1 MNDNHTSLD
10 EILWIVSRVL
20 SLWKAEEKC
29 SSLKT
34 KEMCS
39 SLKKKNKLVPN
50 IIHPNCLISKS
61 RWHSPS
67 PTRIC
72 IYFCLPPF
80 GCVTKGDLG
89 VDMGMGVGFP
99 LPADWMNCSSLFLK
113 YFLTQNTGS
122 MSIHTFLLSI
132 RLQTM
137 KYLHYFLPII
147 AKPPLLVCP
156 TWATSSSQAF
166 CVLPS
171 HFLTLNSQWFLNVCP
186 VG

>member
-1 MNDNHTSLD
+1 MNDNHTGLD
-10 EILWIVSRVL
+10 EILWIISRVC

-39 SLKKKNKLVPN
+39 SFKKNKLVPI
-50 IIHPNCLISKS
+50 IIHPNFLISKS
-61 RWHSPS
+61 WHSPS
-67 PTRIC
+67 PSRIC

-80 GCVTKGDLG
+80 GCVIKGDLG
-89 VDMGMGVGFP
+89 VGVGIGFP
-99 LPADWMNCSSLFLK
+99 LPADWMNCNSLFLK

-122 MSIHTFLLSI
+122 KSVHTFLLSI
-132 RLQTM
+132 RLQAM
-137 KYLHYFLPII
+137 KYLHFFLPII
-147 AKPPLLVCP
+147 AKPLWLVCP
-156 TWATSSSQAF
+156 TWAASSSQAI

-171 HFLTLNSQWFLNVCP
+171 YFLTLNSQWFLNVCP